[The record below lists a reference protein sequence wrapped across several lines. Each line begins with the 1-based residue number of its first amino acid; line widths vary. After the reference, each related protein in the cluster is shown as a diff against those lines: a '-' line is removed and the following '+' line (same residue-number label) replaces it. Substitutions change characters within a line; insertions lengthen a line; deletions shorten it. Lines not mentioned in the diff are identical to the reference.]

1 MLLPKKIPIP
11 TLNDEKKDF
20 FILFDLF
27 GWLKNSTANY
37 HELDFTN
44 CKFLR
49 PNAVAFIGGMIRYCE
64 IKNIIIKIL
73 WDTLIPSI
81 RASLSE
87 NGFGATFGYC
97 LRKKNSGH
105 AIPYREDVLENS
117 DDIINYLID
126 NWIGKGWVQVSP
138 RLCNHIAGKMW
149 EIYANSFE
157 HSQTPVGVFTCGQHF
172 RHHNELVLSVIDF
185 GIGIPA
191 VVKEFLNSDP
201 RAATLPADACLR
213 WAFKSG
219 NTTTVGVPRGLGL
232 SLLKEFVSVNK
243 GTLELYSSDGYV
255 KMSSDGEVFQNN
267 LQRFDGTVLH
277 ITLVCDEKYYLFS
290 DELEENL

>member
-1 MLLPKKIPIP
+1 MLLPTKIPIP

-20 FILFDLF
+20 FFLFELFDL
-27 GWLKNSTANY
+27 LKKSPTYY
-37 HELDFTN
+37 HELDFSF

-49 PNAVAFIGGMIRYCE
+49 PNAVAFIGGVIRFFE
-64 IKNIIIKIL
+64 KKDKTIKIL

-81 RASLSE
+81 SASLTQ

-97 LRKKNSGH
+97 LRKEDPGH
-105 AIPYREDVLENS
+105 AIPYREDVLENA
-117 DDIINYLID
+117 DEIINYLVD

-138 RLCNHIAGKMW
+138 KLCNHIAGKMW

-157 HSQTPVGVFTCGQHF
+157 HSQTPIGVFTCGQHF

-185 GIGIPA
+185 GVGIPA
-191 VVKEFLNSDP
+191 TVKEFLNSDP

-213 WAFKSG
+213 WAFESG

-232 SLLKEFVSVNK
+232 SLLQEFISVNK

-255 KMSSDGEVFQNN
+255 KMSNDGEVFQNN
-267 LQRFDGTVLH
+267 SHCFNGTVLH
-277 ITLVCDEKYYLFS
+277 ITLVCDEKYYLFK
-290 DELEENL
+290 DELEGII